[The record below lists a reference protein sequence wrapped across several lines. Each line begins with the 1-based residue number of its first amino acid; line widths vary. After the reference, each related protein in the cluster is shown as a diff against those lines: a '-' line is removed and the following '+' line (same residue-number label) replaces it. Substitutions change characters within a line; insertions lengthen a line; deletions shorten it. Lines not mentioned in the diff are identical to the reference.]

1 MANGKWKQLKNLIYY
16 RKYEGIRHKALYLY
30 CLNITKN
37 AHNYCN
43 NKIGKVG
50 FKLVNDNRYN
60 IKNYIELIKREIG
73 AKSPIII
80 KHILIG
86 KAQPIDAALIYVNGL
101 INKDIVDRDILQPL
115 MLHVE
120 EDLSTQTNIS
130 DYISK
135 RYIAM
140 SNTTIQSNLNEAII
154 NIKRGNSVL
163 FINNET
169 NFVIIDTRG
178 GNYRNIQ
185 DATMESAARA
195 GRESFIENLETNM
208 SLIRRNIR
216 DKNLMFESLTIGQR
230 SQTDLLIVYLEDVVD
245 KDVLNKVRER
255 LSVIDTDQICA
266 AGMIEQY
273 IEDSTFSIFPQVYAT
288 ERVDRVTSRINEGRV
303 AIVIEG
309 TPFVLI
315 APATFTE
322 FFHAVEDYYNRT
334 IVSNFIRLLR
344 FMALFIVITAAPSYL
359 VLIKFNSELIPVNFI
374 IPIMQSRADI
384 ALTPFLEILLME
396 IVIELL
402 REGGLRLP
410 SKIAQTLSVVGGIIV
425 GDTAVKSK
433 FVSPTTLFI
442 IGIAVVA
449 SFVIVN
455 YEMSLAIR
463 FLRFPMLILANLLG
477 IFGIALGWFLLI
489 IHLLSLDS
497 FGVPYFPINKYSDLK
512 DKFIRQPLWKMN
524 NRPEGI
530 PHEDNQRQKDFRR
543 KWWRKKNEKGG
554 Q

>member
-1 MANGKWKQLKNLIYY
+1 LINNSKYNL
-16 RKYEGIRHKALYLY
+16 
-30 CLNITKN
+30 
-37 AHNYCN
+37 
-43 NKIGKVG
+43 
-50 FKLVNDNRYN
+50 
-60 IKNYIELIKREIG
+60 KNYIELIKREIG
-73 AKSPIII
+73 PKSPIII

-86 KAQPIDAALIYVNGL
+86 KGQPVDAALIYVNGL
-101 INKDIVDRDILQPL
+101 INKDIIDRDILQPL

-120 EDLSTQTNIS
+120 ENLSTQVNLA
-130 DYISK
+130 DYIAK

-140 SNTTIQSNLNEAII
+140 SNTTVQGNLNEAII

-163 FINNET
+163 FINYQP

-178 GNYRNIQ
+178 GNFRSIQ

-195 GRESFIENLETNM
+195 ARESFVENLETNM
-208 SLIRRNIR
+208 SLIRRSIR
-216 DKNLMFESLTIGQR
+216 DKNLMFESFTIGQR
-230 SQTDLLIVYLEDVVD
+230 SQTDLLLVYLEDVVD
-245 KDVLNKVRER
+245 KDVLNNVRER
-255 LSVIDTDQICA
+255 ISVIDTDLISA

-273 IEDSTFSIFPQVYAT
+273 IEDSTFSIFPQVFAT
-288 ERVDRVTSRINEGRV
+288 ERVDRVTSRIGEGRI
-303 AIVIEG
+303 AIIIEG

-315 APATFTE
+315 VPAIFTE

-334 IVSNFIRLLR
+334 IVSNLTRLLR
-344 FMALFIVITAAPSYL
+344 FMALFIIITASPTYL
-359 VLIKFNSELIPVNFI
+359 VLIKFNSELIPVNFT

-425 GDTAVKSK
+425 GNTAVESR

-442 IGIAVVA
+442 IGISVVA
-449 SFVIVN
+449 SFVVVN
-455 YEMSLAIR
+455 YEMSLAVR

-477 IFGIALGWFLLI
+477 MFGIALGWFILI
-489 IHLLSLDS
+489 MYLVSLES
-497 FGVPYFPINKYSDLK
+497 FGVPYFPMNKYSDLK

-524 NRPEGI
+524 KRPEGI
-530 PHEDNQRQKDFRR
+530 PHQDDQRQKDFRI

>member
-1 MANGKWKQLKNLIYY
+1 LINSKYNL
-16 RKYEGIRHKALYLY
+16 
-30 CLNITKN
+30 
-37 AHNYCN
+37 
-43 NKIGKVG
+43 
-50 FKLVNDNRYN
+50 
-60 IKNYIELIKREIG
+60 KNYIELINREIG
-73 AKSPIII
+73 PKSPVVI

-86 KAQPIDAALIYVNGL
+86 KQQPVEAALIYVNGL

-120 EDLSTQTNIS
+120 ENLFCQVNLA
-130 DYISK
+130 DYIAK

-140 SNTTIQSNLNEAII
+140 SNTTIQTSLNEAII

-163 FINNET
+163 FINNQP

-178 GNYRNIQ
+178 GSYRSIQ

-208 SLIRRNIR
+208 SLIRRNLR
-216 DKNLMFESLTIGQR
+216 DKNLRFETFTIGQR
-230 SQTDLLIVYLEDVVD
+230 SQTDVLIAYLEDVAD
-245 KDVLNKVRER
+245 KDVLNTVKER
-255 LSVIDTDQICA
+255 LSAIDADLISS

-273 IEDSTFSIFPQVYAT
+273 IEGSTYSIFPQVFAT
-288 ERVDRVTSRINEGRV
+288 ERVDRVTSRICEGRV
-303 AIVIEG
+303 AIIIEG

-315 APATFTE
+315 VPSMFTE

-334 IVSNFIRLLR
+334 IVSSFTRLLR
-344 FMALFIVITAAPSYL
+344 FLALLIIITASPTYL
-359 VLIKFNSELIPVNFI
+359 VLIKYNSELIPVNFT

-425 GDTAVKSK
+425 GNTAVESR
-433 FVSPTTLFI
+433 FVSPTTLFVV
-442 IGIAVVA
+442 GIAVVA
-449 SFVIVN
+449 SFVVVN

-463 FLRFPMLILANLLG
+463 FLRFPMLILANILG
-477 IFGIALGWFLLI
+477 MFGIALGWFMLI
-489 IHLLSLDS
+489 MYLVSLES
-497 FGVPYFPINKYSDLK
+497 FGVPYFPINKYEDLR
-512 DKFIRQPLWKMN
+512 DKFTRQPLWKMN
-524 NRPEGI
+524 TRPQGI
-530 PHEDNQRQKDFRR
+530 PHQDDKRQTDFRI
-543 KWWRKKNEKGG
+543 KWWRKKNEKGE